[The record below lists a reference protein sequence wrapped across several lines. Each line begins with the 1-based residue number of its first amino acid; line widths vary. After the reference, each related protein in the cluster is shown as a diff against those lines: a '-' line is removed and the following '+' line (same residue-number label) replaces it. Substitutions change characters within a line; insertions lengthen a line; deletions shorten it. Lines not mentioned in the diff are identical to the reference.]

1 MFQFSKRLLSV
12 LVLTM
17 SITISLKAQSITQT
31 VRGKVVDQE
40 SNVNFS
46 FFSNYFSQLG
56 ESVPFSM
63 LEIIQIIALIQGFF
77 LLSVLFVKQESYKR
91 VNFLLLL
98 GSIIALL
105 LNIVGDDDFNL
116 FFSKANWYF
125 FQSPLIITLFFL
137 LIKYHNSKQNKF
149 QLRDLLYFIPYLF
162 FVTLQIVEDVN
173 GLGKNIWLI
182 IGEVLA
188 GVTLLVYLGYTIYDI
203 IKNKKE
209 RWMLLFILPYA
220 LLQLIDEISFIVTKS
235 YDNFLFIE
243 SYGIIGLSAILLYM
257 ILFKLVV
264 SPTSILPKAD
274 TKAYKTSSLSKSKA
288 DVYKREFLR
297 LMDKEKLFTNSNITV
312 NQVAQKMGIPRQH
325 LSEVLNVY
333 LKSNFQDYMNKYRA
347 EEFVECLKDGKFN
360 NYSIMGI
367 ANEVG
372 FKSKSSFNTT
382 FKKIYGVTPSE
393 FKKTLPSIDMTN
405 PLSENLLEIKEA
417 STF

>member
-1 MFQFSKRLLSV
+1 
-12 LVLTM
+12 
-17 SITISLKAQSITQT
+17 
-31 VRGKVVDQE
+31 
-40 SNVNFS
+40 
-46 FFSNYFSQLG
+46 
-56 ESVPFSM
+56 M
-63 LEIIQIIALIQGFF
+63 LEIIQIIALVQGLF

-116 FFSKANWYF
+116 FVSNANWYF
-125 FQSPLIITLFFL
+125 FQSPLSITLFFL
-137 LIKYHNSKQNKF
+137 LIKYHNSKQDKF
-149 QLRDLLYFIPYLF
+149 QPGDFLYFIPYLF
-162 FVTLQIVEDVN
+162 FIILQIVEDVS
-173 GLGKNIWLI
+173 GLVKNIWLI
-182 IGEVLA
+182 VGEILS

-209 RWMLLFILPYA
+209 RWMLFFIVPYA
-220 LLQLIDEISFIVTKS
+220 LLHLIDEISFIVIKS
-235 YDNFLFIE
+235 YDNFFLLE

-264 SPTSILPKAD
+264 SPKSVLPKAD
-274 TKAYKTSSLSKSKA
+274 IRAYKISSLTKFKA

-297 LMDKEKLFTNSNITV
+297 LMDKEKLFTNGDITV
-312 NQVAQKMGIPRQH
+312 DQVAQKMGIPRQY

-333 LKSNFQDYMNKYRA
+333 LKSNFQDYINKYRA
-347 EEFVECLKDGKFN
+347 EEFVECLKDDKFR

-393 FKKTLPSIDMTN
+393 FKKALPSVV
-405 PLSENLLEIKEA
+405 
-417 STF
+417 

>member
-1 MFQFSKRLLSV
+1 
-12 LVLTM
+12 
-17 SITISLKAQSITQT
+17 
-31 VRGKVVDQE
+31 
-40 SNVNFS
+40 
-46 FFSNYFSQLG
+46 
-56 ESVPFSM
+56 
-63 LEIIQIIALIQGFF
+63 
-77 LLSVLFVKQESYKR
+77 
-91 VNFLLLL
+91 
-98 GSIIALL
+98 
-105 LNIVGDDDFNL
+105 
-116 FFSKANWYF
+116 
-125 FQSPLIITLFFL
+125 
-137 LIKYHNSKQNKF
+137 
-149 QLRDLLYFIPYLF
+149 LF
-162 FVTLQIVEDVN
+162 FVTLQIVEDDN

-182 IGEVLA
+182 IGEILA

-209 RWMLLFILPYA
+209 RWMLLFIMPYA
-220 LLQLIDEISFIVTKS
+220 LLHLIDEISFIITKS
-235 YDNFLFIE
+235 YDNFSFLE

-264 SPTSILPKAD
+264 SPKSILPMAD

-288 DVYKREFLR
+288 EVYKREFLR

-347 EEFVECLKDGKFN
+347 EEFVACLKGDKFK
-360 NYSIMGI
+360 NYTIMGI

-393 FKKTLPSIDMTN
+393 FKKTLPQ
-405 PLSENLLEIKEA
+405 
-417 STF
+417 

>member
-1 MFQFSKRLLSV
+1 
-12 LVLTM
+12 
-17 SITISLKAQSITQT
+17 
-31 VRGKVVDQE
+31 
-40 SNVNFS
+40 
-46 FFSNYFSQLG
+46 
-56 ESVPFSM
+56 M
-63 LEIIQIIALIQGFF
+63 LEIIQITALIQGLF
-77 LLSVLFVKQESYKR
+77 LLTVLFVKQESYKQ

-98 GSIIALL
+98 GSIIALV

-116 FFSKANWYF
+116 FFSNANWYF

-137 LIKYHNSKQNKF
+137 LIKYHNSKEDKF
-149 QLRDLLYFIPYLF
+149 QLKDLLYFIPYLF
-162 FVTLQIVEDVN
+162 FIALQIVEDVN
-173 GLGKNIWLI
+173 GLVNNIWLT
-182 IGEVLA
+182 IGEVPV
-188 GVTLLVYLGYTIYDI
+188 GVTLLVYLGYTIYGI

-209 RWMLLFILPYA
+209 RWMLLFIVPYA
-220 LLQLIDEISFIVTKS
+220 LLHLIDEISFIITKS
-235 YDNFLFIE
+235 YDNFSFLE
-243 SYGIIGLSAILLYM
+243 SYGVIGLSAILLYM

-264 SPTSILPKAD
+264 SPKSILPKAD
-274 TKAYKTSSLSKSKA
+274 IKAYKTSSLSKSKA
-288 DVYKREFLR
+288 EIYKRDFLR

-312 NQVAQKMGIPRQH
+312 NQVAQKMGIPRQY

-393 FKKTLPSIDMTN
+393 FKKTLPSLDIAFSTYSSKKNYVPN

-417 STF
+417 PAF

>member
-1 MFQFSKRLLSV
+1 
-12 LVLTM
+12 
-17 SITISLKAQSITQT
+17 
-31 VRGKVVDQE
+31 
-40 SNVNFS
+40 
-46 FFSNYFSQLG
+46 
-56 ESVPFSM
+56 M
-63 LEIIQIIALIQGFF
+63 LETIQIIALIQGIF
-77 LLSVLFVKQESYKR
+77 LLCVLFVKQESYKR

-98 GSIIALL
+98 GAIIALL

-116 FFSKANWYF
+116 FFPDVNWYF

-137 LIKYHNSKQNKF
+137 LIKYHNSKQDKF
-149 QLRDLLYFIPYLF
+149 QLRDFLYFIPYLF

-188 GVTLLVYLGYTIYDI
+188 GVTLLVYLGSTIYDI

-209 RWMLLFILPYA
+209 RWMLLFIVPYA
-220 LLQLIDEISFIVTKS
+220 LLHVIDEISFIITTS
-235 YDNFLFIE
+235 YDYFSFLE
-243 SYGIIGLSAILLYM
+243 SYGIIGLSALLLYM

-264 SPTSILPKAD
+264 SPKSVLPKAD

-288 DVYKREFLR
+288 ELYKREFLR
-297 LMDKEKLFTNSNITV
+297 LMDKEKLYTNSNITV
-312 NQVAQKMGIPRQH
+312 NQVAQKMGIPRQY

-347 EEFVECLKDGKFN
+347 EEFVERLKDDKFK
-360 NYSIMGI
+360 NYSLIGI

-382 FKKIYGVTPSE
+382 FKKIYGITPSE
-393 FKKTLPSIDMTN
+393 FKKTS
-405 PLSENLLEIKEA
+405 PLVV
-417 STF
+417 